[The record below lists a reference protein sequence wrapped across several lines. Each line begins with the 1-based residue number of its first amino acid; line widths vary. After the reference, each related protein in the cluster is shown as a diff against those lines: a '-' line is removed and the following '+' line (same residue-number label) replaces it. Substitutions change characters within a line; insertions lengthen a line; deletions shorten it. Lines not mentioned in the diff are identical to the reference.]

1 MCSPKTIAFATLA
14 AVFALLTA
22 FFTFFG
28 LQLVYTAL
36 TFEGEGSLGHV
47 GMYIAAVLYPLLAFL
62 FAGFTFLAVA
72 ESLSQL
78 TWRTAVRLT
87 RS

>member
-14 AVFALLTA
+14 AVSALVTA
-22 FFTFFG
+22 FFTFFAV
-28 LQLVYTAL
+28 QLVYTAL

-47 GMYIAAVLYPLLAFL
+47 GMYIAAISPSRAPFRRLHVLDL
-62 FAGFTFLAVA
+62 A
-72 ESLSQL
+72 ESPLQL
-78 TWRTAVRLT
+78 TWRTAARLT